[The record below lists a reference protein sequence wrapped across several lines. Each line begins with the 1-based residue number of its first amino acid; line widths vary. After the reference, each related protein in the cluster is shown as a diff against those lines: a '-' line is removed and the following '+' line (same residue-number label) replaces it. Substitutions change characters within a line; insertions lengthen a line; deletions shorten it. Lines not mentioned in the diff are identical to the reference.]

1 MIPTQARAI
10 VIGGGIIGSSV
21 AYHLCLNRMK
31 DVIVLERNK
40 LTSGTTWHAAGLMVT
55 FGSKSETY
63 TNIRKY

>member
-21 AYHLCLNRMK
+21 AYHLCLNGMK